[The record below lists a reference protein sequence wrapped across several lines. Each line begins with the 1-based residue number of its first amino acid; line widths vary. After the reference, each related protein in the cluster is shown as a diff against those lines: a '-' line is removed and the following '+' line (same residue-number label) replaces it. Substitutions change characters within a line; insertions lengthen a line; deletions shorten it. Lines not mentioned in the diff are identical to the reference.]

1 MIEPWGMFEPW
12 GAIKP
17 WGVIERWGMA
27 ERRLWRWRS
36 WRFEEACMADIT
48 LAEYNG
54 RVWLVGGEVYI
65 DDLLAN
71 TLTPNVSIELVRC
84 ESQSDVHDLWVQNCG
99 EPLSGGMPWLI
110 HHNIAD
116 RIRRSSPDYAVFFAQ
131 WSAML
136 DPDALAVIRAA
147 VVRSNEHPEAPV
159 ILAEYLDPDGPQAMA
174 DLSHLRAQ
182 LIEDKLAES
191 GIQRGQISRM
201 LRTVSEIPGMTQE
214 SQRVDIIV
222 RPA

>member
-1 MIEPWGMFEPW
+1 
-12 GAIKP
+12 
-17 WGVIERWGMA
+17 
-27 ERRLWRWRS
+27 
-36 WRFEEACMADIT
+36 MADIT

-54 RVWLVGGEVYI
+54 RVWLVGGEDHI

-71 TLTPNVSIELVRC
+71 TLTPDVSIELVRC
-84 ESQSDVHDLWVQNCG
+84 ESQSDVHDLWMQNCG
-99 EPLSGGMPWLI
+99 EQTTATMPWII
-110 HHNIAD
+110 HPNIAD

-147 VVRSNEHPEAPV
+147 AVWSHQHPEAPV
-159 ILAEYLDPDGPQAMA
+159 VLAEYLDPDGPQAMV
-174 DLSHLRAQ
+174 DLSRLRTQ
-182 LIEDKLAES
+182 LIEDKLAEN
-191 GIQRGQISRM
+191 GIERRQMSRV
-201 LRTVSEIPGMTQE
+201 RRDVSEVPGMAQE